1 MSTLIVK
8 LNATGDVVRTTP
20 LLRCLEGPVTW
31 ITARGNCPLLEGV
44 HENLRCLPWDDR
56 VQALDSGYD
65 LAINL
70 EDEPETAAFVRKVQ
84 HRRLFGAF
92 LDEQGRMQYTPEARG
107 WFDLSLISV
116 HGRQKADELKL
127 ANRRSYQDLIFEGLG
142 LNFRGQ
148 EYLLPNGAASD
159 IAGDVAIAPVAG
171 PAWPMKNWAH
181 YEQLEQDLRAAGLAV
196 NVLPRRQTLL
206 EHVGDVRAHRCVVSG
221 DSLPMHIALGVGA
234 PCVTLFNCTSP
245 WEIHDYGRQTKLV
258 SPLLAEFFYRR
269 HQDLRAMTA
278 IPVELVYT
286 SVLERIRG
294 GVAHE

>member
-1 MSTLIVK
+1 MNTLIVK

-20 LLRCLEGPVTW
+20 LLRCLDGPVTW
-31 ITARGNCPLLEGV
+31 ITARANCPLLEGV
-44 HENLRCLPWDDR
+44 HEKLRCLSWDDR
-56 VQALDSGYD
+56 TLALDSDYD

-70 EDEPETAAFVRKVQ
+70 EDEPETGTFIRQAR

-92 LDEQGRMQYTPEARG
+92 LDERGQMQYTPDARG

-116 HGRQKADELKL
+116 HGRAKADQLKL

-142 LNFRGQ
+142 LEFRGE
-148 EYLLPNGAASD
+148 EYLLPKSTASD

-181 YEQLEQDLRAAGLAV
+181 YEVLEQELKATGLVV

-206 EHVGDVRAHRCVVSG
+206 EHVADIRAHRCVVSG

-234 PCVTLFNCTSP
+234 SCVTLFNCTSP
-245 WEIHDYGRQTKLV
+245 WEIHDYGRQTKVV

-269 HQDLRAMTA
+269 HQDPRATTA
-278 IPVELVYT
+278 IPAELVCA
-286 SVLERIRG
+286 SVLERIRERRG
-294 GVAHE
+294 P